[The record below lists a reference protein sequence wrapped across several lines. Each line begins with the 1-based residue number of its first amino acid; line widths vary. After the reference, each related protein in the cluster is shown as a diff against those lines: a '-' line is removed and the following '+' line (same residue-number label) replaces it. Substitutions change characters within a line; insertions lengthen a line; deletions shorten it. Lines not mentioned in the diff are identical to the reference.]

1 MRFILTCLAV
11 LLIFSANLFAGG
23 FQINE
28 HGARATG
35 MAGAFATSYA
45 PISIFYNPAGIAYLK
60 GTNLSLG
67 TTLIFPS
74 ARFRG
79 PYQFNTTQETKM
91 LKQLFFPSNLYLT
104 YTTELGLAFGI
115 GVFNPYGLGSK
126 WPEDWIGR
134 AITVKSDLKT
144 FYINPT
150 IAFKALTDQLSIG
163 LGFDYVYSTV
173 ELTRKITSFNPEVD
187 VKLSGSGTGVGFNLG
202 FLLKLDPVSF
212 GFSYRSEV
220 KVKYS
225 GTADFKKPASLDPLL
240 PGGNIKTSVRMPE
253 IVMAG
258 LGFSTENVTLEL
270 GYQFTRWSSYDV
282 LEIDF
287 ETETSAQTDQKL
299 ERYYKDA
306 SIYKAGIEY
315 RFENFALRGGIAY
328 DQNPIDDK
336 YVEPSLPDADRWEFT
351 VGAGYTFGNLT
362 VDLGYMFVRF
372 KQREVIGT
380 IVGFDGVYNASAHL
394 LGINFSYKIF

>member
-1 MRFILTCLAV
+1 MRFILTL
-11 LLIFSANLFAGG
+11 LSLFLIFSTALFSGG

-35 MAGAFATSYA
+35 MAGAFTTSYA
-45 PISIFYNPAGIAYLK
+45 PISIFYNPAGLAYLK
-60 GTNLSLG
+60 GTNFSVG

-91 LKQLFFPSNLYLT
+91 VKQVFYPSNLYLT
-104 YTTELGLAFGI
+104 HATEFGLAFGI

-126 WPEDWIGR
+126 WPEDWVGR
-134 AITVKSDLKT
+134 AITVESDLKT
-144 FYINPT
+144 FYINPVV
-150 IAFKALTDQLSIG
+150 AYKLADELSIA

-173 ELTRKITSFNPEVD
+173 TLSRKIPSFTPEVS
-187 VKLSGSGTGVGFNLG
+187 VKLSGSGTGTGYNVGV
-202 FLLKLDPVSF
+202 LLKLDPVSF
-212 GFSYRSEV
+212 GFSYRSQV
-220 KVKYS
+220 KVNYS
-225 GTADFKKPASLDPLL
+225 GTADFQKSPVLDPLL
-240 PGGNIKTSVRMPE
+240 PGGNIKTSVKMPD

-258 LGFSTENVTLEL
+258 IGFSSENVTFEL

-282 LEIDF
+282 LKVDF
-287 ETETSAQTDQKL
+287 ETETTAQQDQTL
-299 ERYYKDA
+299 ERYYKDV
-306 SIYKAGIEY
+306 SIYKAGLEY
-315 RFENFALRGGIAY
+315 RFGSLALRAGIAY

-351 VGAGYTFGNLT
+351 FGAGYTFGNLT

-380 IVGFDGVYNASAHL
+380 VVGFDGVYNSSAHL
-394 LGINFSYKIF
+394 LGINFTYKIF

>member
-1 MRFILTCLAV
+1 MRFILSFLAI
-11 LLIFSANLFAGG
+11 LLIFSTNLLAGG

-45 PISIFYNPAGIAYLK
+45 PISIYYNPAGIAYLK
-60 GTNLSLG
+60 GMNFSIG

-79 PYQFNTTQETKM
+79 PYQFNTVQERKIV
-91 LKQLFFPSNLYLT
+91 KQVFYPSNLYLT

-126 WPEDWIGR
+126 WPENWVGR
-134 AITVKSDLKT
+134 AIAVESDLKT

-150 IAFKALTDQLSIG
+150 IAFKLFTDAFSFG
-163 LGFDYVYSTV
+163 AGFNYVYSTV
-173 ELTRKITSFNPEVD
+173 TLTRKITSFNPEVD
-187 VKLSGSGTGVGFNLG
+187 VKLSGSGTGVGFNFG

-212 GFSYRSEV
+212 GLSYRSEV

-225 GTADFKKPASLDPLL
+225 GTADFKKPPALDPLL
-240 PGGNIKTSVRMPE
+240 PGGNIKTSVRMPA
-253 IVMAG
+253 IINVG
-258 LGFSTENVTLEL
+258 LGFSTENVTFEL
-270 GYQFTRWSSYDV
+270 GYQFTRWSLYDV
-282 LEIDF
+282 VEIDF

-299 ERYYKDA
+299 ERYYKDVPL
-306 SIYKAGIEY
+306 YKAGLEY
-315 RFENFALRGGIAY
+315 RFGNFALRGGIIY
-328 DQNPIDDK
+328 DKNPIDDK
-336 YVEPSLPDADRWEFT
+336 YVEPSLPDSDRWEFT
-351 VGAGYTFGNLT
+351 LGAGYTLGNIT

-380 IVGFDGVYNASAHL
+380 VVGFDGVYNASAHL

>member
-1 MRFILTCLAV
+1 MRFILTLAV
-11 LLIFSANLFAGG
+11 LSLVLPTLVFSGG

-35 MAGAFATSYA
+35 MAGAFVTSYA
-45 PISIFYNPAGIAYLK
+45 PISIFYNPAGLAYLK

-79 PYQFNTTQETKM
+79 PYQLNTTQESKM
-91 LKQLFFPSNLYLT
+91 VKQVFYPSNLYLT
-104 YTTELGLAFGI
+104 HTLEGGLAFGI

-126 WPEDWIGR
+126 WPEDWVGR
-134 AITVKSDLKT
+134 SITVQSDLAT

-150 IAFKALTDQLSIG
+150 IAYAFSDELSLG
-163 LGFDYVYSTV
+163 FGFDYVYSTV
-173 ELTRKITSFNPEVD
+173 TLTRKVTTFNPEVD
-187 VKLSGSGTGVGFNLG
+187 VKLKGSGTGVGYNLG
-202 FLLKLDPVSF
+202 ALLKFNFISL
-212 GFSYRSEV
+212 GFSYRSQV
-220 KVKYS
+220 KVNYS
-225 GTADFKKPASLDPLL
+225 GTAEFKKPAVLDPLL
-240 PGGNIKTSVRMPE
+240 PGGNIKTSVKMPD

-258 LGFSTENVTLEL
+258 VGFSGKDFTVEFA
-270 GYQFTRWSSYDV
+270 YQFTRWSTYDV
-282 LEIDF
+282 VEIDF
-287 ETETSAQTDQKL
+287 ENETSAQKDQKL
-299 ERYYKDA
+299 ERYYHNA
-306 SIYKAGIEY
+306 SIYRAGLEY
-315 RFENFALRGGIAY
+315 RLGNFALRGGIAY

-351 VGAGYTFGNLT
+351 LGAGYTMGNLT

-380 IVGFDGVYNASAHL
+380 VVGFDGVYNASAHL
-394 LGINFSYKIF
+394 FGINISYKLF